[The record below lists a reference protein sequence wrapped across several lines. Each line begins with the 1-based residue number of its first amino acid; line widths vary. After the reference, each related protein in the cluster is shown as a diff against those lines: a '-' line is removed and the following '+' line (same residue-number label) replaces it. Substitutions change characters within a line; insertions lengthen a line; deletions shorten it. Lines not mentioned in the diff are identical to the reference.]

1 MLEIG
6 YQLQRFERG
15 KRLMTQKLGRG
26 IIYCLLLVIVL
37 AGCSS
42 KNGGGP
48 SNVIDPD
55 KPVTLKV
62 AYINEQM
69 FYQSYGNVFSAKYP
83 NVQFEVISTMETAM
97 SEDPTQA
104 MIDLIDESQPDIVM
118 LTMPQYETLA
128 ADGRL
133 YELDSMV
140 TQSGFE
146 LEQMVEGVV
155 QLLRD
160 AGGGKLYGLSPT
172 FNTNALYYNKDLFTK
187 YGIPEPTDFM
197 TWEEVLKLAARF
209 PTDGDADT
217 RIYGLASSMFAQDA
231 FQLIKDI
238 AAAKGLNYLN
248 ADATELTMSEPE
260 WKEIFREVVGGYQ
273 EKTIHQPVPQQGGGM
288 SFSSDSM
295 LFNDGRAAMVVD
307 NSSMINFMGGGM
319 AVRAVTATSGSSTSS
334 GQQEEVNRGV
344 VTAPVDAATP
354 DMTSA
359 YTVSQIF
366 AINASSP
373 QTDMA
378 WAFIQYVHGDEAA
391 KIRSNTAMD
400 LQSRLGYETNASGT
414 NLEPFYKL
422 KPLPMETTRWYP
434 KGFRSSFVTITN
446 EEISAAASGSKS
458 VDEAFEAIV
467 SRGTEAL
474 AEANLSGEKEQG
486 GDGGFAQGFIFG
498 G

>member
-1 MLEIG
+1 MKYTL
-6 YQLQRFERG
+6 RRG
-15 KRLMTQKLGRG
+15 F
-26 IIYCLLLVIVL
+26 IYWMLLLIFL

-42 KNGGGP
+42 KNGDGQ
-48 SNVIDPD
+48 SQAIDPD

-62 AYINEQM
+62 AFINEQM

-83 NVQFEVISTMETAM
+83 NVQFEVISTMDAAM
-97 SEDPTQA
+97 SKDPAQA
-104 MIDLIDESQPDIVM
+104 MIDLVDETQPDVVM
-118 LTMPQYETLA
+118 LTMAQYEALA

-140 TQSGFE
+140 TQSGFQ

-160 AGGGKLYGLSPT
+160 AGGGKLYGLAPT
-172 FNTNALYYNKDLFTK
+172 FNTNALYYNKDLFAK
-187 YGIPEPTDFM
+187 YGVPEPTDFM

-209 PTDGDADT
+209 PTDGDDNS
-217 RIYGLASSMFAQDA
+217 RIYGLASSMFAQDP
-231 FQLIKDI
+231 FQLIKDM

-260 WKEIFREVVGGYQ
+260 WREIFREVVEGYQ
-273 EKTIHQPVPQQGGGM
+273 SKTVHQPVPPQGDGGM
-288 SFSSDSM
+288 MFSADSM
-295 LFNDGRAAMVVD
+295 LFNNGRAAMVID

-319 AVRAVTATSGSSTSS
+319 AMVSSTDGSDTSS
-334 GQQEEVNRGV
+334 SQPEKVNMGI

-366 AINASSP
+366 SINAASS
-373 QTDMA
+373 QTDIA

-391 KIRSNTAMD
+391 KIRSNTAID
-400 LQSRLGYETNASGT
+400 LQSRLGYETNADGV

-422 KPLPMETTRWYP
+422 KPLPMETTSWYP
-434 KGFRSSFVTITN
+434 KGFRSSFGKIAS
-446 EEISAAASGSKS
+446 EEISAASSGSKS
-458 VDEAFEAIV
+458 ADEAFDSIM
-467 SRGTEAL
+467 SRGAEAL

-486 GDGGFAQGFIFG
+486 GGGGGFGASVMFAG
-498 G
+498 

>member
-1 MLEIG
+1 MKQML
-6 YQLQRFERG
+6 G
-15 KRLMTQKLGRG
+15 KGV
-26 IIYCLLLVIVL
+26 IYCLLFVIVL

-42 KNGGGP
+42 NNGEGKSQG
-48 SNVIDPD
+48 IDPD

-62 AYINEQM
+62 AFINEQM

-83 NVQFEVISTMETAM
+83 NVQFEVISTMEAAM
-97 SEDPTQA
+97 SKDPTQA
-104 MIDLIDESQPDIVM
+104 MIDLIDKNHPDVVM
-118 LTMPQYETLA
+118 LTKAQYEALA
-128 ADGRL
+128 AEGRL

-140 TQSGFE
+140 TQSGFD

-160 AGGGKLYGLSPT
+160 AGGGKLYGLAPT
-172 FNTNALYYNKDLFTK
+172 FNTNALYYNKDLFAK
-187 YGIPEPTDFM
+187 YGVPEPTDFM

-209 PTDGDADT
+209 PTDGDAET
-217 RIYGLASSMFAQDA
+217 RIYGLASSMFAEDA
-231 FQLIKDI
+231 FQLIKDM

-260 WKEIFREVVGGYQ
+260 WKEIFREVVEGYQ
-273 EKTIHQPVPQQGGGM
+273 NKTIHQPEPPQGDGGM
-288 SFSSDSM
+288 IFSPDSM
-295 LFNDGRAAMVVD
+295 LFNNGRAAMVID
-307 NSSMINFMGGGM
+307 NSSMINFGGGGM
-319 AVRAVTATSGSSTSS
+319 AISTVRSSDGSDSS
-334 GQQEEVNRGV
+334 SSQPEEVNMGV

-354 DMTSA
+354 DMTST

-366 AINASSP
+366 AINAASS
-373 QTDMA
+373 QADMA

-400 LQSRLGYETNASGT
+400 LQSRLGYETNSNGV

-422 KPLPMETTRWYP
+422 KPLPMETTQWYP
-434 KGFRSSFVTITN
+434 KGFRSSFATIAN
-446 EEISAAASGSKS
+446 EEISAASSGSKS

-467 SRGTEAL
+467 SRGADAL

-486 GDGGFAQGFIFG
+486 GGGGGGFATSLMFAG
-498 G
+498 

>member
-1 MLEIG
+1 M
-6 YQLQRFERG
+6 
-15 KRLMTQKLGRG
+15 KHTLGRG
-26 IIYCLLLVIVL
+26 IIYSLLLVIIL

-42 KNGGGP
+42 KNGGSKP
-48 SNVIDPD
+48 SAIDPD

-62 AYINEQM
+62 AFINEQM

-83 NVQFEVISTMETAM
+83 NVQFEIISTMDAAM
-97 SEDPTQA
+97 SADPTQA
-104 MIDLIDESQPDIVM
+104 MIDLIDESQPDVVM
-118 LTMPQYETLA
+118 LTMTQYETLA
-128 ADGRL
+128 AEGRL

-172 FNTNALYYNKDLFTK
+172 FNTNALYYNKDLFAK

-209 PTDGDADT
+209 PTDGDDET

-231 FQLIKDI
+231 FQLIKDM

-248 ADATELTMSEPE
+248 SDATELTMSEPE
-260 WKEIFREVVGGYQ
+260 WKEIFREVVEGYQ
-273 EKTIHQPVPQQGGGM
+273 AKTIHQPAPQKGEGGM
-288 SFSSDSM
+288 MLSMDSM
-295 LFNDGRAAMVVD
+295 LFNNGRAAMVVD
-307 NSSMINFMGGGM
+307 NSNMINFGGGRM
-319 AVRAVTATSGSSTSS
+319 AVSAFSSTGGSNSS
-334 GQQEEVNRGV
+334 SSKPDELDMGV

-354 DMTSA
+354 DMTST

-366 AINASSP
+366 SINAASS
-373 QTDMA
+373 QADMA

-400 LQSRLGYETNASGT
+400 LQSRLGYETNSNGV

-422 KPLPMETTRWYP
+422 KPLPMETTSWYP
-434 KGFRSSFVTITN
+434 KGFRSSFATITN
-446 EEISAAASGSKS
+446 EEISAASSGSKS

-467 SRGTEAL
+467 NRGADAL

-486 GDGGFAQGFIFG
+486 GGGGFGASVMFTR
-498 G
+498 